1 MIHQVLNPQ
10 IRHIKVMWIDSGIIF
25 LPGITGLV
33 CSARIK
39 GRHVRIKPRDNLDDR
54 ETFLHAVRRQG
65 PKIIRPIQTLAKP
78 HPPRIPQPEER
89 CTVLVLEV
97 QMVTRYTNTTMRDQR
112 VATPISRNLQHT
124 MLSMQVRVGSIT

>member
-1 MIHQVLNPQ
+1 
-10 IRHIKVMWIDSGIIF
+10 MWIDSGVIF

-65 PKIIRPIQTLAKP
+65 PKIIRPLQTLAKT
-78 HPPRIPQPEER
+78 HPPRVTQPEEGCAVR
-89 CTVLVLEV
+89 GLEA
-97 QMVTRYTNTTMRDQR
+97 QMVTRYTNTPRRDHR
-112 VATPISRNLQHT
+112 VVTPISRNLQHT